1 MGESKL
7 PQVGDLVMYQD
18 PEYAAGEYLFKEPN
32 NLDPEH
38 DFHTLWSTS
47 DGPGIVLE
55 FRHHPTGSNLYP
67 RVKILAGEKIGWC
80 YADYVEVLG

>member
-1 MGESKL
+1 MSEIRI
-7 PQVGDLVMYQD
+7 PDVGDLVMYQD

-32 NLDPEH
+32 NLDPNL
-38 DFHTLWSTS
+38 DYHTLWISS

-55 FRHHPTGSNLYP
+55 VRAHVAGYKPYA

-80 YADYVEVLG
+80 YADYVEVVE